1 MNAKQIINGIKRVIG
16 VELETAKLDDEVTI
30 IEADVFEAGYD
41 VFIVMDEERV
51 PLAVGSYTLEN
62 GKTLVVETE
71 GVIASISNGEV
82 EAEKPE
88 ETEMA
93 DDKPKMIVESKIKE
107 TYFNKDMKKTNLMD
121 EVTPAEADAVVDS
134 VEAVEEEILGET
146 AEIINELTPEA
157 VTEADASE
165 MAVAV
170 VEAVKEVVEELPE
183 ETAMS
188 FMTKKRKYGKRK
200 MEEAEAEVV
209 AEAEAQIVE
218 AVAEVVNAETP
229 EEVTPEI
236 ATEIA
241 EVVTEAVQEMVADAP
256 EELKSQMFK
265 TQKKVESKLSKA
277 NQDRVAKAKAKIEKL
292 SKQTAK
298 KEKFA
303 KKPATAKIKHNPHR
317 KADKPQMKLAS
328 NQPQSMVDRVLSKM
342 YNK

>member
-1 MNAKQIINGIKRVIG
+1 MNAKSVINGIKRVIG

-30 IEADVFEAGYD
+30 IEADSFEAGYD

-107 TYFNKDMKKTNLMD
+107 TYFNKDMKKRNFE
-121 EVTPAEADAVVDS
+121 EVTPDEAEAVVDS

-146 AEIINELTPEA
+146 AEIINELTPDA

-229 EEVTPEI
+229 DEVTPEI

-328 NQPQSMVDRVLSKM
+328 NQPQTMVDRVLSKM